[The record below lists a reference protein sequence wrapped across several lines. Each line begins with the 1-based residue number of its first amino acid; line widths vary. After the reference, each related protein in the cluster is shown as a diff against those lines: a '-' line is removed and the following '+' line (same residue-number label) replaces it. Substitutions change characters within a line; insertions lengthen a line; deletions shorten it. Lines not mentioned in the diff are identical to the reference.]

1 MGHSERTSYSN
12 GGKFDVTIMNIKRHD
27 IKFGLSGRID
37 HLKEDAFTILYDEFN
52 YPTPTVLE
60 ANESPSH
67 SLYKKK
73 AIFYSSYLQDKIEY
87 ENMVINVGMRYDQF
101 NPDDEYIS
109 DLVNPEGDRIKAE
122 NKNMYSPRFGIS
134 FPITE
139 KGIVHFSYGH
149 FYQMPTLRNLYKR
162 SIFGAN
168 RSPTVGY
175 ANLNPEKTLIRIVL
189 NFITQVT
196 NTPMIV

>member
-1 MGHSERTSYSN
+1 MSLILNLFHNSTSYNSFVYEDPYDSRYVSTSLIRGTPPSPSFSFGGTQMGHSERTSYSN

-73 AIFYSSYLQDKIEY
+73 ALFLIQLRKCMKLLNKFIIKT
-87 ENMVINVGMRYDQF
+87 M
-101 NPDDEYIS
+101 IS
-109 DLVNPEGDRIKAE
+109 
-122 NKNMYSPRFGIS
+122 
-134 FPITE
+134 
-139 KGIVHFSYGH
+139 
-149 FYQMPTLRNLYKR
+149 
-162 SIFGAN
+162 
-168 RSPTVGY
+168 
-175 ANLNPEKTLIRIVL
+175 
-189 NFITQVT
+189 
-196 NTPMIV
+196 